1 MYWDTSAI
9 LKLYVAEPDSPY
21 FLALLADADR
31 IVATSAIT
39 PIEIL
44 CALHRKE
51 RAGDLKRGASRTI
64 FEKYVDDTE
73 KGRIVEIPFGPSIT
87 TEADSFLELASDRR
101 KPPMIRS
108 LDAIHIASA
117 LAGRAKSLVTT
128 DRRLAECARLARLK
142 VLP

>member
-9 LKLYVAEPDSPY
+9 LKVYVAEPDSAY
-21 FLALLADADR
+21 FLALLADTDQM
-31 IVATSAIT
+31 VATSAIT

-51 RAGDLKRGASRTI
+51 RGGDLKRGAARI
-64 FEKYVDDTE
+64 VFEKYLDDTDR
-73 KGRIVEIPFGPSIT
+73 GRIVEIPFGRSVT
-87 TEADSFLELASDRR
+87 MEADAFVALAANLR
-101 KPPMIRS
+101 KPLMIRS
-108 LDAIHIASA
+108 LDAVHIASA

-128 DRRLAECARLARLK
+128 DRRLGECARLAHLN